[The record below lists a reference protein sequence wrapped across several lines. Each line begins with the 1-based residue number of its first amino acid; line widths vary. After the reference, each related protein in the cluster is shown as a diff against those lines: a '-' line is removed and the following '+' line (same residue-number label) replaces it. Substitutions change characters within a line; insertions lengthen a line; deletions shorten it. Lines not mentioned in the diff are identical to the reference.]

1 LQIGSIKSIV
11 YQAAEK
17 TIIDASRFVFASAGK
32 SIVCNTDRIDQV
44 TDSESLPSRYIPG
57 PPPSC
62 VCAVKVLGFFVGIL
76 QRHCAEGIVTGI
88 ATSANSGKS
97 PKVSST
103 QTSGG
108 TTIARHSKALGDQAM
123 SPETRELLF
132 TLKAIKAI
140 FLAEGD
146 LDASRALISK

>member
-17 TIIDASRFVFASAGK
+17 MIIDASRFVFASAGK
-32 SIVCNTDRIDQV
+32 PIIWKSVGIDQV
-44 TDSESLPSRYIPG
+44 IESESSPSRYIAG

-62 VCAVKVLGFFVGIL
+62 VCAVKVLRFFVGIL
-76 QRHCAEGIVTGI
+76 QKHCAEGKAAGM
-88 ATSANSGKS
+88 ATSSNGAKS
-97 PKVSST
+97 PKSSVT
-103 QTSGG
+103 QNSGG
-108 TTIARHSKALGDQAM
+108 TTIARHSMALGDQAI
-123 SPETRELLF
+123 SPATRELLF
-132 TLKAIKAI
+132 TLKTINAI

>member
-1 LQIGSIKSIV
+1 MQIGSIKSIV

-17 TIIDASRFVFASAGK
+17 IIIDASRFVFASAGNP
-32 SIVCNTDRIDQV
+32 IVSKIGGTDEVIE
-44 TDSESLPSRYIPG
+44 SESSPSKYFTE

-76 QRHCAEGIVTGI
+76 QRHCTEGKVTAI
-88 ATSANSGKS
+88 ATSVNGTKS
-97 PKVSST
+97 PKSSIT
-103 QTSGG
+103 QSGG
-108 TTIARHSKALGDQAM
+108 VTTIARHSMALGDQTM
-123 SPETRELLF
+123 SPATRELLF
-132 TLKAIKAI
+132 TLKAINAI